1 MKDVIII
8 MQDFSRAWQTVFCY
22 WDPAVKFYSSRLPS
36 IHFVHNR
43 KTEASRFSTADTRVW

>member
-1 MKDVIII
+1 MAD
-8 MQDFSRAWQTVFCY
+8 RVFCY

-43 KTEASRFSTADTRVW
+43 KTGA